1 MNWEKMLKS
10 CLTKNFSKLSELYN
24 DQNKK
29 KEAKK
34 KCILQ
39 RQKLKNPN
47 ILRHNL
53 TKKSTTTNDRHF
65 K

>member
-34 KCILQ
+34 NASYND
-39 RQKLKNPN
+39 KN
-47 ILRHNL
+47 
-53 TKKSTTTNDRHF
+53 
-65 K
+65 